1 MLECLCYYFY
11 CRDAAERRLKMD
23 FATKILTAPLG
34 KTYIFSVGQAGY
46 IIKSKKGTLLGIDMY
61 LTDCVER
68 VEGHVGF
75 KRLTPKV
82 LLPTD
87 IEFDYVLATHPH
99 YDHFDMDA
107 VPVLMSNPHTKL
119 IASVNCL
126 AETERL
132 LMKQDNITYVK
143 PGDVYEADD
152 IRLDIVFC
160 DHGTGAP
167 DAFGLVISVDGKK
180 IYMAGDTCLRKD
192 LLPDIKAMGPFDV
205 VIGPING
212 AYGNLN
218 ESEFVTVCELLAPAL
233 AIPCHFGTFASH
245 GGNPQKFRDEIETRI
260 PEQKYLLMAQCEQY
274 IL

>member
-1 MLECLCYYFY
+1 
-11 CRDAAERRLKMD
+11 MD
-23 FATKILTAPLG
+23 FATQILTAPLG
-34 KTYIFSVGQAGY
+34 KTHFFAVGQAGF

-82 LLPTD
+82 LSAYD
-87 IEFDYVLATHPH
+87 IQFDYVVATHPH

-107 VPVLMSNPHTKL
+107 IPVLMSNPHTKL
-119 IASVNCL
+119 IASVNCKQ
-126 AETERL
+126 ETERL
-132 LMKQDNITYVK
+132 LMVQDNITYVK
-143 PGDVYEADD
+143 PGDSYDADD
-152 IRLDIVFC
+152 IHLDVVFC

-167 DAFGLVISVDGKK
+167 DAFGLVITVDEKK
-180 IYMAGDTCLRKD
+180 IYMAGDTCLRMD
-192 LLPDIKAMGPFDV
+192 LLSTIKDQYDV

-218 ESEFVTVCELLAPAL
+218 ETEFVTVCEYLKPAL
-233 AIPCHFGTFASH
+233 AIPCHFGTFATH
-245 GGNPQKFRDEIETRI
+245 GGSPQKFRDEIEARL

-274 IL
+274 TF